1 MDKIITYAVTV
12 AIAIILY
19 SMWESAV
26 RRWREKKALE
36 EAKAID
42 EQIIPTPEEAM
53 KKYENYKESFSIIAK
68 GGKYM
73 AFRYA
78 FMVGYHA
85 GKEDSKHE

>member
-1 MDKIITYAVTV
+1 MKEIITCAVAVAV
-12 AIAIILY
+12 AIALC

-26 RRWREKKALE
+26 RRRREKKALE
-36 EAKAID
+36 EARAID

>member
-1 MDKIITYAVTV
+1 MDKIITYVVTVVV
-12 AIAIILY
+12 AIALC
-19 SMWESAV
+19 SMWESAI

-36 EAKAID
+36 EVRAID
-42 EQIIPTPEEAM
+42 ELITPPTEEAM
-53 KKYENYKESFSIIAK
+53 EKYESYKESFSIIAK

>member
-1 MDKIITYAVTV
+1 MIGIIACVTT
-12 AIAIILY
+12 ALFLY
-19 SMWESAV
+19 KMWESAI

-36 EAKAID
+36 EARAID
-42 EQIIPTPEEAM
+42 ELITPPTEEAM
-53 KKYENYKESFSIIAK
+53 VKYESYKESFSIIAN